1 MVYKIKYSCKKK
13 SEWKEM
19 IYMLWSEKR
28 ILAVTEMR
36 RACARF
42 PAMSVT
48 HRTHS
53 SLDQS
58 ESKTHIPGSEVPPTP
73 LRS

>member
-1 MVYKIKYSCKKK
+1 
-13 SEWKEM
+13 
-19 IYMLWSEKR
+19 MLWSEKR

-48 HRTHS
+48 PRTHS